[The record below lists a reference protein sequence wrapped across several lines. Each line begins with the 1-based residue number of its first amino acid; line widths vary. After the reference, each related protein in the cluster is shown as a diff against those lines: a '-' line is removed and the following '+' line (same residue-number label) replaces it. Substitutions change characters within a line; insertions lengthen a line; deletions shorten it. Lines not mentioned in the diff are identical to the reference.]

1 MPAKANTLN
10 AKTTFFL
17 VGVSL
22 AVTGIYLNAFNV
34 IAEGNSGLSVATL
47 EVAAQCKPD
56 PEASEAEKTACNGVV
71 VPSTTNCAITKCSF
85 NPLVPAGSKTI
96 KARYG
101 PSAIC
106 VSFFDTDSVTCRAAS
121 NCADK
126 AGLTSGKTCLV
137 PYHDLNFTAGTGS
150 GVASYVAGK
159 VTKFE
164 TDIQTTEA
172 ADKYLKEYEI
182 LMNKYDEPGF
192 YATLIVLVVVGALLP
207 TYLAREAGS
216 LSRVVAGYAGLAL
229 VFAALNTMFVPAG
242 WVSLATYQ
250 FVIVLVV
257 LAWTLMNMALGN
269 SRYEVGGANDGHA
282 YGHVIMSH
290 TVGLAITL
298 SGLYS
303 WILSSSATAET
314 EGAHELEWRGITLFV
329 AGLVQTIGCW
339 IWLYPEPGVKV
350 VGDQKLNFKFGLAP
364 STAGSTQLHERASML
379 KNSLNIA

>member
-34 IAEGNSGLSVATL
+34 IAEGDSGLSVSTPA
-47 EVAAQCKPD
+47 VAAQCKPD
-56 PEASEAEKTACNGVV
+56 ADASEAEKTACNAVA
-71 VPSTTNCAITKCSF
+71 TADATNCEAKTKCSF
-85 NPLVPAGSKTI
+85 APAVDAGSKTI
-96 KARYG
+96 HARYG

-106 VSFFDTDSVTCRAAS
+106 FSFFDTDSVTCRAAS

-137 PYHDLNFTAGTGS
+137 PYHDLNFTAGTGTDT
-150 GVASYVAGK
+150 SYVAGK

-164 TDIQTTEA
+164 TDIKTTEA
-172 ADKYLKEYEI
+172 ADKYLKEYEV
-182 LMNKYDEPGF
+182 LMNKYDKPGF
-192 YATLIVLVVVGALLP
+192 YVTLIVLVVVGALLP
-207 TYLAREAGS
+207 TYLARDAGS
-216 LSRVVAGYAGLAL
+216 LSRVATGYTALAL
-229 VFAALNTMFVPAG
+229 VFAVLNTMFVPAG

-303 WILSSSATAET
+303 WMLSASATAET
-314 EGAHELEWRGITLFV
+314 EGAVELEWRGLTLFV

-350 VGDQKLNFKFGLAP
+350 VGDEKLNFKFGLAP

-379 KNSLNIA
+379 KNSLNLA